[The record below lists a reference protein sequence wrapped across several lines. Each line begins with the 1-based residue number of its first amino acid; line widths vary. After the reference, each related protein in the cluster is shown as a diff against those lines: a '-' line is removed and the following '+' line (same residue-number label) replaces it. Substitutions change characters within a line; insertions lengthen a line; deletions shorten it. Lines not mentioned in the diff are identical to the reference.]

1 MAKHTIKIV
10 QVLHYTSNGMSFFK
24 LQSTW
29 FLAPKFPFLMTPKTF
44 ILVFTNDSNTT
55 KNLFFTKRVLKNV
68 CTILLSSYLCRLLPK
83 PKRILACKC
92 HTKYVGSFEQI
103 CLHYLAFAASENVW
117 FMEKRRQSYSAQMRI
132 RVIILQLMLILSLSP
147 QRWCLLARKAKKNR
161 LIFATRQKCLIL
173 YSVAHTCIFY
183 QALVILSA

>member
-1 MAKHTIKIV
+1 MHVAKHTIKIV

-29 FLAPKFPFLMTPKTF
+29 FLVRNSLFLMTPKTF

-55 KNLFFTKRVLKNV
+55 KNLFFTKRLLKNV
-68 CTILLSSYLCRLLPK
+68 CTILLSSYLCRLLQE

-132 RVIILQLMLILSLSP
+132 RVIILQLMLILSE
-147 QRWCLLARKAKKNR
+147 RWCLGSCKG
-161 LIFATRQKCLIL
+161 
-173 YSVAHTCIFY
+173 
-183 QALVILSA
+183 

>member
-1 MAKHTIKIV
+1 MSSCVAKHTIKIV

-92 HTKYVGSFEQI
+92 HTKYVWSFEQI
-103 CLHYLAFAASENVW
+103 CLHLSFAASNPKMCDLWKNEGNH
-117 FMEKRRQSYSAQMRI
+117 
-132 RVIILQLMLILSLSP
+132 ILPKCASGSLF
-147 QRWCLLARKAKKNR
+147 CN
-161 LIFATRQKCLIL
+161 
-173 YSVAHTCIFY
+173 
-183 QALVILSA
+183 

>member
-1 MAKHTIKIV
+1 MSSCVAKHTIKIV

-92 HTKYVGSFEQI
+92 HTKYVRSFEQI
-103 CLHYLAFAASENVW
+103 CLHLSFAASNPKMCDLWKNEGNH
-117 FMEKRRQSYSAQMRI
+117 
-132 RVIILQLMLILSLSP
+132 ILPKCASGSLF
-147 QRWCLLARKAKKNR
+147 CN
-161 LIFATRQKCLIL
+161 
-173 YSVAHTCIFY
+173 
-183 QALVILSA
+183 